1 MESKPEKHA
10 LLTRLALCVGAAIV
24 LCRGAER
31 LPLPQPWLDWLEENR
46 LAAIAAAAAG
56 LFLLSLLLAPLE
68 EEEEAGEECLFDT

>member
-1 MESKPEKHA
+1 MESKLEKYP

-46 LAAIAAAAAG
+46 LAAIGAAAAG
-56 LFLLSLLLAPLE
+56 LFLLSLLLVPLE
-68 EEEEAGEECLFDT
+68 EGEEDCSPGP